1 MDQITINHDNIKIII
16 EGSSE
21 HFSGQDLYV
30 RAIVTLI
37 EEADTHGW
45 EKYNLE
51 HNISGDA
58 LGEFCA
64 TLLTTV
70 TRLYASEAGL
80 PEDEQLEMPHL
91 GRMSVPQ
98 RKPVHQ
104 VLTQIIEYLREG
116 DYLKDEISGG
126 FKANEP
132 EDLN

>member
-21 HFSGQDLYV
+21 HLSGQDLYT

-37 EEADTHGW
+37 KEADTHGW

-51 HNISGDA
+51 YNISGDA

-64 TLLTTV
+64 TVLMAV

-80 PEDEQLEMPHL
+80 PEDEQIELPSL
-91 GRMSVPQ
+91 GKVSVPQ
-98 RKPVHQ
+98 RKPAHQ
-104 VLTQIIEYLREG
+104 VLTQIIDYLRES

-126 FKANEP
+126 VKANES